1 MSRLSNHFY
10 AFTTHERFLLSISDL
25 ATVFVDKH
33 FFHSDFHPRAIL
45 AHSKRAFTRK
55 GVIYYWVV
63 RYIIGLGD
71 MDKDFGSVWTHLIVN
86 QYKHPYHIISLL
98 VSVTMHCLPISQ
110 GLQRYAAS
118 RRMQHVSHDNHS
130 SAPSRIRP
138 GHCTS
143 PSKEKK
149 KKSAGPEV

>member
-1 MSRLSNHFY
+1 MPRLSNHFY

-33 FFHSDFHPRAIL
+33 FFHSNFHPRAIL
-45 AHSKRAFTRK
+45 EHSKQAFTRK

-63 RYIIGLGD
+63 RYIVGLGD

-110 GLQRYAAS
+110 CLCRQQTHAT
-118 RRMQHVSHDNHS
+118 HVSHDNHS

-143 PSKEKK
+143 PSEEKK